1 MNSIKATGLLIP
13 LVIPLVILLATVPL
27 LTNATELAVITPAQ
41 TDSGK
46 QLYQQ
51 FCQRC
56 HGTEMRNSGAS
67 TFDLR
72 QFPADEYDR
81 FIESVSEGYEDMPAH
96 GDILSGS
103 EIDALFAYMVT
114 IQNANQKGN
123 NP

>member
-1 MNSIKATGLLIP
+1 MLI
-13 LVIPLVILLATVPL
+13 TVPV
-27 LTNATELAVITPAQ
+27 LTNAAEPTAIDPAQ
-41 TDSGK
+41 ANNGK

-72 QFPADEYDR
+72 QFPSDEYDR
-81 FIESVSEGYEDMPAH
+81 FVESVGEGYEDMPAH
-96 GDILSGS
+96 GDILNSS

-114 IQNANQKGN
+114 IQHANQKGSH
-123 NP
+123 

>member
-1 MNSIKATGLLIP
+1 MNGFIKFVSTSTLLLLISNS
-13 LVIPLVILLATVPL
+13 LVAGGLNP
-27 LTNATELAVITPAQ
+27 PAL
-41 TDSGK
+41 DSAQVESGI

-72 QFPADEYDR
+72 KFPSDEYDR
-81 FIESVSEGYEDMPAH
+81 FVESVSEGYEDMPAH
-96 GDILSGS
+96 GDILNSA

-114 IQNANQKGN
+114 IQQAKQKGN
-123 NP
+123 TP